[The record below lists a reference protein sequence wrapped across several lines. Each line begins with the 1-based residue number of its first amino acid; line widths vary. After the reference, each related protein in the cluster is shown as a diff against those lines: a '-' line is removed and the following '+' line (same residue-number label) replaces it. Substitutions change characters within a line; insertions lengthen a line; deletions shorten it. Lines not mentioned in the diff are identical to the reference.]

1 MISLRRP
8 SPRHTRD
15 VVACWCLH
23 AKEKRKRQT
32 QTKGEEEEAD
42 TATPRGK
49 RKRQPHNFNHF
60 LTNQPHNSFFL
71 ENTGFHDFRS
81 LVMKYTVLSVD
92 FWSLVMIYLI
102 LIRDYCSL
110 VMKS

>member
-1 MISLRRP
+1 MREGRDGGRSHAHTSSRIFASQARPPFVELLRWGIIAMRRP

-15 VVACWCLH
+15 VVACWFLH

-60 LTNQPHNSFFL
+60 LTNQPHN
-71 ENTGFHDFRS
+71 
-81 LVMKYTVLSVD
+81 
-92 FWSLVMIYLI
+92 
-102 LIRDYCSL
+102 
-110 VMKS
+110 